1 LIPAT
6 KPRFIKKH
14 TPLASKLI
22 KKLNYSPIHSID
34 IKDQRCLAI
43 MEEEQEESTEM
54 NNNNNNVILSN
65 IQLSSSNAMKVISI
79 DLSMT

>member
-1 LIPAT
+1 
-6 KPRFIKKH
+6 
-14 TPLASKLI
+14 
-22 KKLNYSPIHSID
+22 
-34 IKDQRCLAI
+34 

-54 NNNNNNVILSN
+54 NNNNNVILSN

>member
-34 IKDQRCLAI
+34 IKDKRCLAI

-54 NNNNNNVILSN
+54 NNNNNVILSN

>member
-34 IKDQRCLAI
+34 IKDQRYLAI
-43 MEEEQEESTEM
+43 MEEEQEESTEI
-54 NNNNNNVILSN
+54 NNNNNVILSN